1 MDNLTTPQRGKQP
14 QRIAVIGAGLG
25 GVALA
30 RMLHVQGLVATVFD
44 QDDDAHGRS
53 VGGSLDMH
61 EDSGLSA
68 IRQLGL
74 FDKFQEVARFEDQG
88 MRLFDREGNLAFEMN
103 DGQRPEIDR
112 GQLRELLVQ
121 SIPAD
126 WFRWDHELA
135 QVREAAG
142 GGFELVFHNGQTE
155 HADFVVGA
163 DGARSQVRPAVTDV
177 RPHYSGLTFFELE
190 IRNVDQDHPE
200 VAHFISNGL
209 HMAFGENKLISCQR
223 NAAGNARLYASLF
236 VPEDGLT
243 KTGYATVKPRTK
255 AELTE
260 EFTGWGHSLVQL
272 FAAAG
277 DAVRP
282 WPIYTMPIGYR
293 WSHRPGITLLG
304 DAAHVMPPAGEGA
317 NLAIRDG
324 VDLACALAAADP
336 DQAVSAYEE
345 VMFARTR
352 KAAAIASAVLL
363 EGSSE
368 DRLALIKRAMSP
380 QEAV

>member
-1 MDNLTTPQRGKQP
+1 MTDTQQGNQQN
-14 QRIAVIGAGLG
+14 RIAIIGAGLG
-25 GVALA
+25 GLALA

-44 QDDDAHGRS
+44 QDADAHGRS

-74 FDKFQEVARFEDQG
+74 FEKFREVARFEDQG
-88 MRLFDREGNLAFEMN
+88 MRLFDRNGNLVFEMN
-103 DGQRPEIDR
+103 DGRRPEIDR

-142 GGFELVFHNGQTE
+142 GGFDLTFRSGQTA

-163 DGARSQVRPAVTDV
+163 DGARSRVRPAVTDV
-177 RPHYSGLTFFELE
+177 RPTYSGLTFFELE
-190 IRNVDQDHPE
+190 VQNADRDHPE
-200 VAHFISNGL
+200 VAHFIRSGL
-209 HMAFGENKLISCQR
+209 HMALGEGKLISSQR
-223 NAAGNARLYASLF
+223 NAAGNVRLYAALF

-243 KTGYATVKPRTK
+243 KTGYATVKPRTRP
-255 AELTE
+255 ELRE
-260 EFTGWGHSLVQL
+260 EFAGWGPALVNL

-282 WPIYTMPIGYR
+282 WPIYLMPIGHR
-293 WSHRPGITLLG
+293 WAHQPGLTLLG

-324 VDLACALAAADP
+324 VDLAVALAAPDR
-336 DQAVSAYEE
+336 DQAVTAYEE
-345 VMFARTR
+345 VMFERTK
-352 KAAAIASAVLL
+352 KAATIASAALL

-380 QEAV
+380 KA